1 MAKKTQMDKGT
12 GTPVKGE
19 LVTVDMKLVD
29 AAVDWIKSTALAGIK
44 KTLVDVGEYIVAN
57 FFRGDIELA
66 KSKSPTKNASYQAL
80 VDRCGSAAFP
90 VSKAWLNTAVG
101 VALMR
106 RQIPSKSAFNE
117 LAPSLQQTLLP
128 LRDPDQVEKLAK
140 KVIEG
145 EYTVRKTRE
154 VVAQELAK
162 RAEDEPRGR
171 PPTPTIMKTLNRSL
185 KLFTFE
191 DGKRSFTRADVK
203 QLDDEQ
209 KTDAVKSARALI
221 DKLQGLVDKL
231 EKLSLAA

>member
-1 MAKKTQMDKGT
+1 
-12 GTPVKGE
+12 
-19 LVTVDMKLVD
+19 
-29 AAVDWIKSTALAGIK
+29 
-44 KTLVDVGEYIVAN
+44 
-57 FFRGDIELA
+57 
-66 KSKSPTKNASYQAL
+66 
-80 VDRCGSAAFP
+80 
-90 VSKAWLNTAVG
+90 
-101 VALMR
+101 MR